1 MPAAMIMPPKTF
13 DMTSFDAALV
23 SFLICLFFVVIYI
36 TLLLTNFVVCKGK

>member
-1 MPAAMIMPPKTF
+1 MIMPPKTF

-23 SFLICLFFVVIYI
+23 SFLIFCFFVAICI